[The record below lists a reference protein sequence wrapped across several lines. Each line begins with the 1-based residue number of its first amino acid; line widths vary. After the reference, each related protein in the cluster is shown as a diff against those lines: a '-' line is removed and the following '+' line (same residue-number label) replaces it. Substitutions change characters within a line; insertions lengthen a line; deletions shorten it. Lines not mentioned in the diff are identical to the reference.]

1 MKDRHS
7 ADATSM
13 SRRLRL
19 SSREIALSIMLT
31 LAALVAILAVR
42 YGHSDDE
49 TAMTRPMV
57 HEVRQPR

>member
-7 ADATSM
+7 PDATSV

-19 SSREIALSIMLT
+19 SSREIAVSIALT

-42 YGHSDDE
+42 FGHSDNE
-49 TAMTRPMV
+49 TAMTRPV
-57 HEVRQPR
+57 ANEARQPR